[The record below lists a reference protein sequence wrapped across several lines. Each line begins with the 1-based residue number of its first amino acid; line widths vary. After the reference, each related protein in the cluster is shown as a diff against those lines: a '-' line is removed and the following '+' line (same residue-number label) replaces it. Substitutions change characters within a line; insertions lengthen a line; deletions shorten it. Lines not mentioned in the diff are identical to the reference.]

1 LLGLNELIQADRRL
15 FEEWKKETDKAI
27 ERSRDLAIDVA
38 IDASVGYLVERY
50 ETIYGLAQQLPNKPE
65 AVIEK
70 YRHLAAMF
78 KILQEAKETKD
89 LDGLA
94 MREHKTDAEIYEIMR
109 DGIGQISGIIGL
121 DKSLPGQIWKYG
133 SLGFDMAYNI
143 TELSLVWKNMSALEA
158 NKDMYAQGVVSLY
171 YRLGKLQE
179 RQAQLVRNI
188 KAGEPRNEGARNE

>member
-1 LLGLNELIQADRRL
+1 LIQADRRL
-15 FEEWKKETDKAI
+15 FAAWKEETDKAI
-27 ERSRDLAIDVA
+27 ERSRDLAIDIA

-94 MREHKTDAEIYEIMR
+94 TREHKTDTEIYEIMR
-109 DGIGQISGIIGL
+109 DGIGQISGIVGL
-121 DKSLPGQIWKYG
+121 DKTLPGQIWRYG

-143 TELSLVWKNMSALEA
+143 TELLLVWKNMSALET
-158 NKDMYAQGVVSLY
+158 NQDMYAQGVVSLY

-179 RQAQLVRNI
+179 RQARLVRNI
-188 KAGEPRNEGARNE
+188 EAGEPRKEGAIK